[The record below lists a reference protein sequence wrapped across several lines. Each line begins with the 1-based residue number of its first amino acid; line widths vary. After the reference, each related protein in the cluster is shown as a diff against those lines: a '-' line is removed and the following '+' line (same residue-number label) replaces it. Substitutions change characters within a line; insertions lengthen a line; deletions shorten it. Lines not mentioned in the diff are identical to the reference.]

1 MSWIQRYTM
10 TEKNAGRKQ
19 EEKAKSEQSYS
30 IYDSAYNCPLR
41 VYIAVVCDKDYQSLV
56 KSGNVS
62 HEALETAFC
71 KIMDEYSDLSGSK
84 NQQLQT
90 YYNYRAQIVALEVCL
105 NLLSLGEVDRV
116 IEALNKIG
124 LRCEKPTN
132 DEELKTLAEK
142 IDFRLKDRTLRMK
155 KVSKEIEGAK
165 KKELTKRDFYEQL
178 VSISQWAGFRLSD
191 EITLAE
197 YALYVKKAHEYS
209 EQMKMKLDGKK

>member
-1 MSWIQRYTM
+1 MNWIPKCIM
-10 TEKNAGRKQ
+10 TEKSVGRKP
-19 EEKAKSEQSYS
+19 EEKGKSEQSYS
-30 IYDSAYNCPLR
+30 IYDSAYNCPLK
-41 VYIAVVCDKDYQSLV
+41 VYISVVCDKDYQSMV
-56 KSGNVS
+56 KSGKVEQS
-62 HEALETAFC
+62 VLENAFC

-105 NLLSLGEVDRV
+105 NLLSLGEIDRV
-116 IEALNKIG
+116 VESLNKIG
-124 LRCEKPTN
+124 LRCEKPIN
-132 DEELKTLAEK
+132 DDGLKALAEK

-155 KVSKEIEGAK
+155 KVAKEMEGAR

-178 VSISQWAGFRLSD
+178 VAISQWAGFRLSD

>member
-1 MSWIQRYTM
+1 MNWIPKCIM
-10 TEKNAGRKQ
+10 TEKSVGRKP
-19 EEKAKSEQSYS
+19 EEKGKSEQSYS
-30 IYDSAYNCPLR
+30 IYDSAYNCPLK
-41 VYIAVVCDKDYQSLV
+41 VYISVVCDKDYQSMV
-56 KSGNVS
+56 KSGKVEQS
-62 HEALETAFC
+62 VLENAFC

-105 NLLSLGEVDRV
+105 NLLSLGEIDRV
-116 IEALNKIG
+116 VESLNKIG
-124 LRCEKPTN
+124 LRCEKPIN
-132 DEELKTLAEK
+132 DDGLKVLAEK

-155 KVSKEIEGAK
+155 KVAKEMEGAR

-178 VSISQWAGFRLSD
+178 VAISQWAGFRLSD

>member
-1 MSWIQRYTM
+1 MNWIPKCIM
-10 TEKNAGRKQ
+10 TEKSVGRKP
-19 EEKAKSEQSYS
+19 EEKGKSEQSYS
-30 IYDSAYNCPLR
+30 IYDSAYNCPLK
-41 VYIAVVCDKDYQSLV
+41 VYISVVCDKDYQSMV
-56 KSGNVS
+56 RSGKVEQS
-62 HEALETAFC
+62 VLENAFC

-105 NLLSLGEVDRV
+105 NLLSLGEIDRV
-116 IEALNKIG
+116 VESLNKIG
-124 LRCEKPTN
+124 LRCEKPIN
-132 DEELKTLAEK
+132 DDGLKALAEK

-155 KVSKEIEGAK
+155 KVAKEMEGAR

-178 VSISQWAGFRLSD
+178 VAISQWAGFRLSD

>member
-1 MSWIQRYTM
+1 MNWIPKCIM
-10 TEKNAGRKQ
+10 TEKNVGRKP
-19 EEKAKSEQSYS
+19 EEKGKSEQSYS
-30 IYDSAYNCPLR
+30 IYDSAYNCPLK
-41 VYIAVVCDKDYQSLV
+41 VYISVVCDKDYQSMV
-56 KSGNVS
+56 RSGKVEQS
-62 HEALETAFC
+62 VLENAFC

-105 NLLSLGEVDRV
+105 NLLSLGEIDRV
-116 IEALNKIG
+116 VESLNKIG
-124 LRCEKPTN
+124 LRCEKPIN
-132 DEELKTLAEK
+132 DDGLKALAEK

-155 KVSKEIEGAK
+155 KVAKEMEGAR

-178 VSISQWAGFRLSD
+178 VAISQWAGFRLSD